1 MNDLNIDIPL
11 SITTGY
17 THCGVFHADETMATA
32 MLRILYPDM
41 KVIRTVSV
49 PKSTQDNE
57 IVYDIGNGRYD
68 HHLDKKFRKNGVP
81 YAACGLIWRDFGPA
95 ILRKLDI
102 PEEAMGRIDCAI
114 CQPIDLRD
122 NEGSQRPVDIP
133 MMEFS
138 DCISAMNPTWEE
150 GTECAEEAFNEAVEL
165 CEKVLRRQL
174 GRAKS
179 VCKAKDFVETAIEKS
194 NKVVQLE
201 SFVPWHSHLL
211 NSENPKANDILFVT
225 YPSLR
230 GGYSAQAVPIK
241 GSNEKR
247 MLFPAEWCGKERDE
261 LAQLTGVADAMFC
274 HKAGFLASAKSLA
287 GITAIVQKAIA
298 ING

>member
-81 YAACGLIWRDFGPA
+81 YAACGLIWRSFGEA
-95 ILRKLDI
+95 ILKKLDA
-102 PEEAMGRIDCAI
+102 PVEAMGQIDSII

-122 NEGSQRPVDIP
+122 NEGSQRPTGIP

-138 DCISAMNPTWEE
+138 DCIAALNPTWEE
-150 GTECAEEAFNEAVEL
+150 DPVYTETAFNEAVEL
-165 CEKVLRRQL
+165 CDKVLRRQIE
-174 GRAKS
+174 RVKS
-179 VCKAKDFVETAIEKS
+179 IRKAEDVVEAAIEKS
-194 NKVVQLE
+194 DTIMHLE
-201 SFVPWHSHLL
+201 RFVPWQGHLMR
-211 NSENPKANDILFVT
+211 SENPKANDILFVT

-230 GGYSAQAVPIK
+230 GGFNAQAVPIK
-241 GSNEKR
+241 GSNQNR
-247 MLFPAEWCGKERDE
+247 MLFPAEWHGKSGDD
-261 LAQLTGVADAMFC
+261 LTQLTGVPNAVFC
-274 HKAGFLASAKSLA
+274 HKAGFIVSAETLAGVTSLA
-287 GITAIVQKAIA
+287 RKAIA